1 MGTVKR
7 TTNVCLGTTSVIL
20 FKLIDGR
27 VYKTKRRS
35 PVYSIVSGYCLN
47 EWHKTD

>member
-1 MGTVKR
+1 MGATKR
-7 TTNVCLGTTSVIL
+7 TTNVRLGTASVIL

-27 VYKTKRRS
+27 VCKTKRRS

-47 EWHKTD
+47 EWHETD